1 MAIFHTASKI
11 LLDLYKNWIMESLQ
25 EYGVKESSWTLK
37 SDQQEFKFSA
47 IN

>member
-1 MAIFHTASKI
+1 
-11 LLDLYKNWIMESLQ
+11 MESLQ
-25 EYGVKESSWTLK
+25 DFGIRESPSTWK